1 MMVGVD
7 EIPAGSRPDLLEISD
22 LIVDFDIETM
32 SRRPVNRDEVVERL
46 SMVGDRP
53 AARIVAGMPAND
65 GVLDP
70 DAVDRLLIR
79 VHCEMQ
85 RLSEEFQH
93 GRRVFEFL
101 ASLLA
106 ALDQAG
112 VPPPY
117 RIVDIGCGTG
127 YVIRWLSALA
137 DFPQEVEL
145 IGVDFNE
152 ALVREAQRLSAA
164 EQLDC
169 RFEVINAF
177 KMARPATV
185 YLSTGVLHHF
195 RGDGLDDFLLQHDQP
210 DTQAFVHY
218 DFQPTPLARPGAWA
232 FHYIRMREPLSR
244 HDGVVSAR
252 RAHDADTLL
261 NSARRT
267 SFACGMYGTRV
278 WKLPIPRVFHTLLG
292 VRPDLIDAFRQ
303 TLGRRVGRLGPLA

>member
-1 MMVGVD
+1 M
-7 EIPAGSRPDLLEISD
+7 
-22 LIVDFDIETM
+22 
-32 SRRPVNRDEVVERL
+32 
-46 SMVGDRP
+46 
-53 AARIVAGMPAND
+53 
-65 GVLDP
+65 
-70 DAVDRLLIR
+70 
-79 VHCEMQ
+79 
-85 RLSEEFQH
+85 
-93 GRRVFEFL
+93 
-101 ASLLA
+101 
-106 ALDQAG
+106 
-112 VPPPY
+112 
-117 RIVDIGCGTG
+117 
-127 YVIRWLSALA
+127 
-137 DFPQEVEL
+137 

-252 RAHDADTLL
+252 RAHDADTFSEFGQADVVRVRHVWHPCLEVAD
-261 NSARRT
+261 SASVSHAAGSPTGPDRRI
-267 SFACGMYGTRV
+267 S
-278 WKLPIPRVFHTLLG
+278 PRRWADVSADWGRWHDLKG
-292 VRPDLIDAFRQ
+292 VRPVRSADPGRDVQWHLCGLGARGARIDKRAYFVNAMIHGIGWGQVACPLGLLILRWRF
-303 TLGRRVGRLGPLA
+303 TLRLIPAWRWSRWWVLADGWSGFTWCMR

>member
-1 MMVGVD
+1 MESDPGTLR
-7 EIPAGSRPDLLEISD
+7 ASRRELLEISD
-22 LIVDFDIETM
+22 LVVDFDLETM
-32 SRRPVNRDEVVERL
+32 SRRPVNRAEVVERL
-46 SMVGDRP
+46 NGVGDRG
-53 AARIVAGMPAND
+53 AARIVAAMPVNG

-70 DAVDRLLIR
+70 DVVDRLLIR

-93 GRRVFEFL
+93 GRRVAEFL
-101 ASLLA
+101 HSLLA
-106 ALDQAG
+106 AFDQIG
-112 VPPPY
+112 LSQPY

-127 YVIRWLSALA
+127 YVIRWLAA
-137 DFPQEVEL
+137 RAGFRQDVEL

-164 EQLDC
+164 EQLGC

-177 KMARPATV
+177 DMARPATV

-195 RGDGLDDFLLQHDQP
+195 RGQGLDEFMLQHDQP

-244 HDGVVSAR
+244 HDGVISAR
-252 RAHDADTLL
+252 RAHNAATLL
-261 NSARRT
+261 EAARQT

-292 VRPDLIDAFRQ
+292 IRPEAVDAFRQ
-303 TLGRRVGRLGPLA
+303 TLGRRVGRLGQLA

>member
-1 MMVGVD
+1 MDAQVSSDDLDRRHFAGGGSMMVGVD

-101 ASLLA
+101 ASLRA

-137 DFPQEVEL
+137 VF
-145 IGVDFNE
+145 
-152 ALVREAQRLSAA
+152 
-164 EQLDC
+164 
-169 RFEVINAF
+169 
-177 KMARPATV
+177 
-185 YLSTGVLHHF
+185 STGGRVDRRRLQ
-195 RGDGLDDFLLQHDQP
+195 RGSG
-210 DTQAFVHY
+210 
-218 DFQPTPLARPGAWA
+218 
-232 FHYIRMREPLSR
+232 SR
-244 HDGVVSAR
+244 
-252 RAHDADTLL
+252 
-261 NSARRT
+261 
-267 SFACGMYGTRV
+267 GTTVECR
-278 WKLPIPRVFHTLLG
+278 
-292 VRPDLIDAFRQ
+292 
-303 TLGRRVGRLGPLA
+303 